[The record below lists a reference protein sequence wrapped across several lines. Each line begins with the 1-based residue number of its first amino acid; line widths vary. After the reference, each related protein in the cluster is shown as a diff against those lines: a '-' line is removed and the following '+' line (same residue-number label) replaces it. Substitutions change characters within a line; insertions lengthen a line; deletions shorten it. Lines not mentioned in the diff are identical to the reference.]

1 MGKTTGF
8 LEYKREEEK
17 LVPVKERI
25 QNFKEFHTKLSEEDR
40 RKQGARCMDCGVPF
54 CQSGMKLSGMFTG
67 CPLHNLIPE
76 WNDEIYQG
84 HFHHALSR
92 LLKTSNFPE
101 FTGRVC
107 PALCEKACI
116 NGMDGEPVTIHNN
129 ELFLVETGFKNG
141 WIKPRIPEV
150 RSGKH
155 VAVVGSGPSGLA
167 VADQLNHRGHSVT
180 VFERDDRVGG
190 LLMYGIPNMKLEKN
204 VVTRRQKLMEEEGV
218 TFKTGVDVGK
228 DISAAEL
235 LKEYDAVIL
244 ACGAKKARPLAVKD
258 FDKIGG
264 IYYAVDF
271 LKSNTKSILDKR
283 EKYQEQGARNGNDRE
298 TADGKGRNLLNS
310 DPYRPQ
316 EGTYISAKDKHV
328 VIVGGGDTGNDCL
341 GTCIRHGAASV
352 VQLEM
357 MPEPPEKRLPS
368 NPWPEWPKVKKTDYG
383 QEEAISEFGKDP
395 RIYETTVKEL
405 HADEAGNLTE
415 IVTVKVKFENRKMV
429 EVKGSEKTLKCE
441 LLLVAAG
448 FIGCQDY
455 VTDAFH
461 LERSPRGTVLTQP
474 EQYHAFE
481 AATNETEAKSKTSGK
496 AGKSEKKA
504 ASGQAE
510 GEPLNY
516 ADKVFSCGD
525 MHRGQSLVVWAI
537 AEGRA
542 CAKEVDEYLM
552 GYTNL

>member
-8 LEYKREEEK
+8 LEYKRKEET
-17 LVPVKERI
+17 LVPVEERI
-25 QNFKEFHTKLSEEDR
+25 KNFKEFHTSLSVEER
-40 RKQGARCMDCGVPF
+40 QKQGARCMDCGVPF

-76 WNDEIYQG
+76 WNDQIYQG
-84 HFHHALSR
+84 HFRHALSR

-116 NGMDGEPVTIHNN
+116 NGMQGEPVTIHNN

-180 VFERDDRVGG
+180 VFERDDRIGG

-204 VVTRRQKLMEEEGV
+204 VIVRRQKLMEEEGV
-218 TFKTGVDVGK
+218 VFKTGVDVGK
-228 DISAAEL
+228 DITPEEL

-244 ACGAKKARPLAVKD
+244 ACGAKKARALAVKD

-271 LKSNTKSILDKR
+271 LKANTKSILDKR
-283 EKYQEQGARNGNDRE
+283 EKYEEQAARNGASKDSVR
-298 TADGKGRNLLNS
+298 GKGKNAVNI

-316 EGTYISAKDKHV
+316 EGTYISARDKHV

-357 MPEPPEKRLPS
+357 MPEPPEERLPS
-368 NPWPEWPKVKKTDYG
+368 NPWPEWPRVKKTDYG
-383 QEEAISEFGKDP
+383 QQEAIAEFGKDP

-405 HADEAGNLTE
+405 HADQSGNLKE

-429 EVKGSEKTLKCE
+429 EVEGSEKTLPCE

-448 FIGCQDY
+448 FVGCQDY
-455 VTDAFH
+455 VTDAFG

-474 EQYHAFE
+474 ERYHAFE
-481 AATNETEAKSKTSGK
+481 KTKSAQVSSAAQEKNAKGKGAEKTEQQTA
-496 AGKSEKKA
+496 
-504 ASGQAE
+504 
-510 GEPLNY
+510 PLTY
-516 ADKVFSCGD
+516 ADKIFTCGD